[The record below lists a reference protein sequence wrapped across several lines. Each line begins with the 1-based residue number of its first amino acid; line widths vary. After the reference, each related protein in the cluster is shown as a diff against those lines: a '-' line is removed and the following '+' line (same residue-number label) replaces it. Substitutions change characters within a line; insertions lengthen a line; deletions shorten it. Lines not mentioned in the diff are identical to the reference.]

1 MDLQAVL
8 FDFDYTLGDAT
19 DVIVE
24 GFWYAFD
31 QLGLPR
37 PGREAVRRTIG
48 HKLEDEYTLLT
59 GDTDLGRLAQFGALY
74 RQQANPRQITGT
86 RLFPGAVELLS
97 ALRAAGLHTGVVSTK
112 RTDTLLGVVEHCGIA
127 PLLDLVTGGDLVAR
141 PKPDPEGLL
150 AALHTLDL
158 APGQALY
165 CGDTV
170 LDAGAAQ
177 RAGVP
182 FCAVLNGTT
191 PAADFAP
198 FPFVHIAPDLWD
210 LKRWL
215 AL

>member
-59 GDTDLGRLAQFGALY
+59 GDTDLGAPGLPSSA
-74 RQQANPRQITGT
+74 PRTGS
-86 RLFPGAVELLS
+86 RPIPVRHRHPSLSGAVERS
-97 ALRAAGLHTGVVSTK
+97 PPRAAGLHTGV
-112 RTDTLLGVVEHCGIA
+112 GEHQAHRHSVGRGGA
-127 PLLDLVTGGDLVAR
+127 LRHRAATGSVDRRRPGRR

-177 RAGVP
+177 RAGIP

>member
-59 GDTDLGRLAQFGALY
+59 GDTDLGRRAQFGALY

-97 ALRAAGLHTGVVSTK
+97 ALRAAGLHSGVVSTK

-127 PLLDLVTGGDLVAR
+127 PLLDLLTAATWSPGPSRTRRPPCRPAYTGPGAGTGALLRRHGTGRRSR
-141 PKPDPEGLL
+141 PKGRRPLL
-150 AALHTLDL
+150 R
-158 APGQALY
+158 G
-165 CGDTV
+165 
-170 LDAGAAQ
+170 AQ
-177 RAGVP
+177 RDHSRRR
-182 FCAVLNGTT
+182 L
-191 PAADFAP
+191 AP